1 MTPDVEA
8 AITEL
13 KQIFDGHTIDITPEA
28 QGGAY
33 IKVHDLDIGQQF
45 TPSRTWVGFLI
56 NFQYPRSDVYPHF
69 MEPTV
74 RYADGSHWR
83 DGISGPMDWNGTQA
97 IQISRRSNRW
107 DASRDTAVIKLVKVL
122 EWLRKQ

>member
-1 MTPDVEA
+1 MTPDVET

-13 KQIFDGHTIDITPEA
+13 KRVFDGYTIDITPET

-33 IKVHDLDIGQQF
+33 VKVHNLEIGKQF
-45 TPSRTWVGFLI
+45 TPSRTWIGFLI

-69 MEPTV
+69 MDPAV
-74 RYADGSHWR
+74 RYSDGSGWR
-83 DGISGPMDWNGTQA
+83 DGISGPMDWNGTPA
-97 IQISRRSNRW
+97 VQISRRSNHW
-107 DASRDTAVIKLVKVL
+107 DASRDTAAIKLIKVL